1 MASTSPAPVLDF
13 EDAPASASPASPAS
27 LDTPASPTSPAS
39 LALPAWEENDPFT
52 DRIECSAITIAD
64 VLRTDIM
71 QLSCLQCTGA
81 TEQDS
86 PCYATIHPF
95 CDLFHRWIS
104 DRLGADRSQH
114 RCQLPSQVLAAN
126 WGGRAAASVGQ
137 QLESDGSRLSDAEI
151 ARLCGDFDAAHVYG
165 SEGEDE
171 EGEEEEGAG
180 AGSAG
185 STGSE
190 GSAGSAGASE
200 KEEEEEDDEEE
211 AEEEG
216 GCLGGEELDAVEEV
230 AETAE
235 AAEGGAAGAAR
246 QADPHEDSSTQAQ
259 TSAQTSAQAQI
270 SQNQAQTSGSLPS
283 GRSTTEADAVGE
295 RLAAAA
301 VAAAAVA
308 TAAVAAAA
316 VAAAAVA
323 TAAAAAAVVAAVAAA
338 AAMATVEA
346 AIPSLVEALEAH
358 VGEPKEQ
365 QQALREGLR
374 LLATALALPAES
386 VPLSLEEIYSWR
398 VSVRVRLRSTPGA
411 LGGHTH
417 AHAHAHAHEQR
428 TA

>member
-13 EDAPASASPASPAS
+13 ENAPASASPASPAS
-27 LDTPASPTSPAS
+27 LDAPASPPSPAS

-171 EGEEEEGAG
+171 EGEEEEGEEGAG

-185 STGSE
+185 SADSM
-190 GSAGSAGASE
+190 GSADSADSMGSVGASE
-200 KEEEEEDDEEE
+200 EEEEEEED
-211 AEEEG
+211 AEEG
-216 GCLGGEELDAVEEV
+216 DCLCGGEELDA
-230 AETAE
+230 
-235 AAEGGAAGAAR
+235 
-246 QADPHEDSSTQAQ
+246 
-259 TSAQTSAQAQI
+259 
-270 SQNQAQTSGSLPS
+270 
-283 GRSTTEADAVGE
+283 
-295 RLAAAA
+295 
-301 VAAAAVA
+301 
-308 TAAVAAAA
+308 
-316 VAAAAVA
+316 
-323 TAAAAAAVVAAVAAA
+323 
-338 AAMATVEA
+338 
-346 AIPSLVEALEAH
+346 
-358 VGEPKEQ
+358 
-365 QQALREGLR
+365 
-374 LLATALALPAES
+374 
-386 VPLSLEEIYSWR
+386 
-398 VSVRVRLRSTPGA
+398 
-411 LGGHTH
+411 
-417 AHAHAHAHEQR
+417 
-428 TA
+428 